1 MDETSKK
8 ALIIIAV
15 VAIIILL
22 LYLFMSNKLSFGT
35 PTTTPS
41 PTPSSPSPTP
51 SPTTT
56 PSPSSPSPSP
66 TPSSPIQVT
75 SFVITDGCSGS
86 YCWARVTFNS
96 SITGTLME
104 VITVYSNGT
113 IYCWYNNYQVNQGSN
128 TIWLNDWGLCNHL
141 GCNAPGQITALIFV
155 IDGNQYTV
163 PVTPTVGDPLSTG
176 TPSTCSPQRFI
187 GCSC

>member
-22 LYLFMSNKLSFGT
+22 LCVLMSNKLHNNI
-35 PTTTPS
+35 PP
-41 PTPSSPSPTP
+41 SPSPTP

-56 PSPSSPSPSP
+56 PSTSSPSPSP

-75 SFVITDGCSGS
+75 SFVIADGCTGA

-96 SITGTLME
+96 SITGTLVE
-104 VITVYSNGT
+104 VITVYSNGS
-113 IYCWYNNYQVNQGSN
+113 IYIWYGTYTVNRGSN
-128 TIWLNDWGLCNHL
+128 TIWLDDFKSCHHL
-141 GCNAPGQITALIFV
+141 SCNAPGQITALIFV
-155 IDGNQYTV
+155 IDGIPYTV
-163 PVTPTVGDPLSTG
+163 PVTPIIGCPI
-176 TPSTCSPQRFI
+176 SPEAGAPPDCLPQVFI
-187 GCSC
+187 GSY